1 MVKQKD
7 VVRGFRHAECE
18 SSHYYGLPCSFKVWT
33 NSMFVFAIHVYIT
46 TPKFASMTSA
56 NQGDHN
62 DMISV
67 ILFYGQHRVS
77 SCMS

>member
-1 MVKQKD
+1 
-7 VVRGFRHAECE
+7 
-18 SSHYYGLPCSFKVWT
+18 
-33 NSMFVFAIHVYIT
+33 MFVFAIHVYIT
-46 TPKFASMTSA
+46 TPKFDSMISA

-77 SCMS
+77 SSMS